1 MWCEK
6 CQKVTPH
13 DNCEVCGQKTE
24 PIVPQD
30 IFWCKHCNSPILR
43 DLSEPQRD
51 ICPHCHS
58 KMKHLSSDLRPVFP
72 EERLLLEILTAKPF
86 EYANSSVWAN
96 NSRYY
101 IDGKAIS
108 ISSDTYSIQNVDHI
122 IEQLNKYQK
131 DNISRYYE
139 AFNQHIS
146 RFVEL
151 NRTRLNLIEN
161 EAFDFIIKAAQKY
174 STEQLMIS
182 FSGGKDSTCTEDLT
196 VRALSNPS
204 IVHVFGNTTL
214 EFPLTIKYV
223 ERFRQNNTKVIF
235 KVAKNNEQE
244 FLDVCEDIGPPSR
257 VMRWCCTMFKTGPI
271 TRVINR
277 VYGKGKILT
286 FYGVRKY
293 ESTSRSKY
301 NRLEEH
307 SESVKI
313 QKQSVASPIFYWK
326 DVEVW
331 LYILGNKVDFN
342 DAYRLGYDRVGCWCC
357 PNNNTRAQFLSRIFM
372 PEQSKVWRD
381 FLIKFAKRIGKP
393 DPEVYVDTQKWKA
406 RQGGSGVAAA
416 EDVKIKY
423 TNCTSETHA
432 KIYELNKPIDDSF
445 LNLFVPIGK
454 VSKDLGRKL
463 IHEVIVL
470 DPKTNI
476 PIVSIQP
483 FKSPTSEY
491 AVKIKT
497 MNVEDH
503 TELQRMASYQV
514 RKFNAC
520 RRCLKC
526 ESVCKYGAIT
536 IIAGN
541 YKINEAKCKRCK
553 ACVTAKYLEGGCLM
567 DKYLKTIK
575 FEQK

>member
-1 MWCEK
+1 
-6 CQKVTPH
+6 
-13 DNCEVCGQKTE
+13 
-24 PIVPQD
+24 
-30 IFWCKHCNSPILR
+30 
-43 DLSEPQRD
+43 
-51 ICPHCHS
+51 
-58 KMKHLSSDLRPVFP
+58 MKHMSSDLRPVFP

-86 EYANSSVWAN
+86 DYANCFVWAN

-101 IDGKAIS
+101 IDGKTVS
-108 ISSDTYSIQNVDHI
+108 IPSTTYSMQNVEHI
-122 IEQLNKYQK
+122 IAALNKYQSENVAK
-131 DNISRYYE
+131 SNDLFKENI
-139 AFNQHIS
+139 N
-146 RFVEL
+146 RFIKC
-151 NRTRLNLIEN
+151 NKTRLNLIEN
-161 EAFDFIIKAAQKY
+161 EAFSFIRSVASKY
-174 STEQLMIS
+174 SAEHLMIS

-214 EFPLTIKYV
+214 EFPITLEYV
-223 ERFRQNNTKVIF
+223 NRFKKNNPRSIF
-235 KVAKNNEQE
+235 KIAQNTEQE
-244 FLDVCEDIGPPSR
+244 FFDVCDDIGPPSR

-277 VYGKGKILT
+277 LYGSGKILT

-301 NRLEEH
+301 NRLEDK

-313 QKQSVASPIFYWK
+313 QKQAVASPIFYWK
-326 DVEVW
+326 DIEVW
-331 LYILGNKVDFN
+331 LYILGNDVDFN

-372 PEQSKVWRD
+372 PEQSKKWRD
-381 FLIKFAKRIGKP
+381 FLINFAKRIGKP
-393 DPEVYVDTQKWKA
+393 DAEVYVDTQKWKA

-432 KIYELNKPIDDSF
+432 KIYELNKPVDDDF
-445 LNLFVPIGK
+445 LNLFIPIGK

-463 IHEVIVL
+463 INEVIVL
-470 DPKTNI
+470 DFKTNV
-476 PIVSIQP
+476 PIISIQP
-483 FKSPTSEY
+483 FKSSTSPY

-503 TELQRMASYQV
+503 AELQRKASYQV

-536 IIAGN
+536 IIAGI
-541 YKINEAKCKRCK
+541 YKINEAKCRRCK
-553 ACVTAKYLEGGCLM
+553 ACVTSKYLEGGCLM

-575 FEQK
+575 FVQK